1 MTAEDEMFEALIKA
15 SGVPVRDDEKA
26 DLRKVYGSLMRLAR
40 RTRLPGRDWEV
51 RMLPHFVPAP
61 PEGAKE

>member
-1 MTAEDEMFEALIKA
+1 MSAEDEMFEALIEA
-15 SGVPVRDDEKA
+15 SGVPVRDDERA
-26 DLRKVYGSLMRLAR
+26 DLRKAYGSLMRLAR
-40 RTRLPGRDWEV
+40 RTRLRGRDWEV